1 MIENL
6 FAPAGWEVSA
16 ADRIAR
22 TAADGGGSVYQ
33 YGADSG
39 CCGKFCAQVWRAT
52 GRVSEV
58 VDALPEAIDYVNRHL
73 EMPSDDFRALVA
85 QDIID
90 EIADK
95 QRQLAAIG
103 YTKAISGYDAGF
115 SAGFE
120 AALKQMADAVAAAR
134 QKIRVAA

>member
-39 CCGKFCAQVWRAT
+39 CCGKFCAQVWRAA

-58 VDALPEAIDYVNRHL
+58 VDVLPEAIDYVNRHL

-95 QRQLAAIG
+95 QQQLAAIG

-120 AALKQMADAVAAAR
+120 AALKQMADAVEAAR
-134 QKIRVAA
+134 QKTGVAA